1 LYKEKFSLQDKVA
14 IVTGASRGIGRAIA
28 EGFAE
33 MGAKVILASRTAEAL
48 EEVKKGIVDAGGEAH
63 VIPTHVAR
71 MDQIRSL
78 VQGTVEKY
86 GTVDIL
92 VNNAA
97 TNPVFCSAAEVEE
110 LAFDKIFNLNVKGMF
125 FLTQEVGKILLE
137 KGSGSVINVSSEAGF
152 CPIPFL
158 GVYSISKAAVNM
170 LTKVF
175 AQEWA
180 SRGVR
185 VNGIA
190 PGLVR
195 THFSKYLWENEAIYN
210 AAMAATPLGRIAE
223 PDEMVGL
230 AILLASDASSYITGQ
245 VILADGGRDIAGA
258 VG

>member
-1 LYKEKFSLQDKVA
+1 LYKEIFTLQGKVA
-14 IVTGASRGIGRAIA
+14 IVTGASRGIGQAIA

-33 MGAKVILASRTAEAL
+33 MGAKVVLASRTEEAL
-48 EEVKKGIVDAGGEAH
+48 EKVKKGIVDSGGEAH
-63 VIPTHVAR
+63 VIPTHAAR
-71 MDQIRSL
+71 MDQVKNL
-78 VQGTVEKY
+78 VQGTLDAY
-86 GTVDIL
+86 GTIDIL

-97 TNPVFCSAAEVEE
+97 TNPVFCSAQEVEE

-125 FLTQEVGKILLE
+125 FLTQEVGKVLLE
-137 KGSGSVINVSSEAGF
+137 KEKGSVINVSSEAAF

-180 SRGVR
+180 TRGVR

-190 PGLVR
+190 PGLVK
-195 THFSKYLWENEAIYN
+195 THFSKYLWESEAIYD

-223 PDEMVGL
+223 PHEMAGL
-230 AILLASDASSYITGQ
+230 AILLASDASSYVTGQ
-245 VILADGGRDIAGA
+245 VILADGGRDIAGG